1 MHRDMAAMMRWGD
14 IEVGLQ
20 AEGVSWSTDVADDM
34 TRRVIGMFREAM
46 DVARVNGFFDTPSW
60 DDDDDDVPDFAPSE
74 VGGDDDGVTEDSDG

>member
-34 TRRVIGMFREAM
+34 TRRVVGMFREAM
-46 DVARVNGFFDTPSW
+46 DVAKANGFFD
-60 DDDDDDVPDFAPSE
+60 VPDFDVFDTVEE
-74 VGGDDDGVTEDSDG
+74 VEAELTEDSDG